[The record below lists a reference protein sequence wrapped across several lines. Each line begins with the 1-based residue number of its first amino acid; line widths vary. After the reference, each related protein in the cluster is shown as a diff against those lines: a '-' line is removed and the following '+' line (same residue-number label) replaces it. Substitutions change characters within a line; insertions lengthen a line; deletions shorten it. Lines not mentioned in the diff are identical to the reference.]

1 MAPRMAR
8 VSTSSAGPPA
18 ISARGSRFPWSATV
32 SGTAEAAQ
40 RGSMA
45 VSMPTA
51 CTPARCA
58 YSASIGPAKRGKPI
72 SGMSGGSRFRSS
84 RTSAAVG
91 SMTQRRNCA
100 GGSSPAQLS
109 KSISASAPASAW
121 ATR

>member
-1 MAPRMAR
+1 MAR

-58 YSASIGPAKRGKPI
+58 YSASIGRSIGT
-72 SGMSGGSRFRSS
+72 SGRP
-84 RTSAAVG
+84 
-91 SMTQRRNCA
+91 CA